1 MANFHFGPLTPD
13 LGEVLDILE
22 IDLGSLLKH
31 LAGTSQV
38 RFCFASGA
46 AFFVELGKVNIQA
59 VETRCGPARSNGREC
74 ACVRLCNLQCV
85 SDKFWWKNIR

>member
-1 MANFHFGPLTPD
+1 MAHFHFGPLTPD

-22 IDLGSLLKH
+22 VDLGSLLKH
-31 LAGTSQV
+31 LAGTSQI

-59 VETRCGPARSNGREC
+59 VKIWCGSARSNSREC
-74 ACVRLCNLQCV
+74 ACVGLCNLQDV
-85 SDKFWWKNIR
+85 SDKFR